1 MEQGRPSAGAIVSAM
16 TRAAHLLW
24 DDPPKIFEDTFA
36 LPLSGCGGE
45 VALRERSDAA
55 LAELAAIAGRDL
67 AQAIRSQVR
76 CSVVMRSRYVE
87 DQLDQA
93 IKRGVA
99 QYVIL
104 GAGLDSFAYRRP
116 NVANVLRVF
125 EVDHPATQA
134 WKRTRLDELNVAT
147 PPNLVFVPLD
157 FEKQSL
163 IESLRISGY
172 RPDAAGFFSWQGVTM
187 YLTQDAIF
195 DILRTVASMAPG
207 TEIIFQYLP
216 PTALLDD
223 ENGQIQEFRMK
234 LAAARGEPHISFFE
248 PVNLAEQVRKLG
260 FAEVWDLGPE
270 EANARYFANRTDGLR
285 LRHID
290 HFMGARV

>member
-1 MEQGRPSAGAIVSAM
+1 MEEGRPSAGAIVSAM

-36 LPLSGCGGE
+36 LPLSGCVGE

-67 AQAIRSQVR
+67 AQAIRSHVR

-87 DQLDQA
+87 DE
-93 IKRGVA
+93 
-99 QYVIL
+99 
-104 GAGLDSFAYRRP
+104 FAYRRP
-116 NVANVLRVF
+116 KVANVLRVF

-163 IESLRISGY
+163 SESLRSSGY

-187 YLTQDAIF
+187 YLTHDAIF

-207 TEIIFQYLP
+207 TGRP
-216 PTALLDD
+216 SS
-223 ENGQIQEFRMK
+223 M
-234 LAAARGEPHISFFE
+234 
-248 PVNLAEQVRKLG
+248 
-260 FAEVWDLGPE
+260 
-270 EANARYFANRTDGLR
+270 
-285 LRHID
+285 
-290 HFMGARV
+290 